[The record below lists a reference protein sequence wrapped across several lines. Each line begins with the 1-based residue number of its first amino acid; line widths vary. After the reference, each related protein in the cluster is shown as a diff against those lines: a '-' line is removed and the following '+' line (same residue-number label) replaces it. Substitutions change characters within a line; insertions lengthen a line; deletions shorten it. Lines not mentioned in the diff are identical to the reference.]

1 MGLKQ
6 YQVAGM
12 IPAADMD
19 RATKFYTETLGL
31 EVDPSA
37 PEGATLVVA
46 GDGSRVAIYETP
58 SAGKAAHTLA
68 GWNVPDVRA
77 EMAALKAKGVTFEDY
92 DMPDL
97 GLKTVDGLAT
107 LPIGTAAWFKDSE
120 GNILGLF
127 GPPSES

>member
-19 RATKFYTETLGL
+19 RAIKFYTETLGL
-31 EVDPSA
+31 ELDSSA
-37 PEGATLVVA
+37 PEGAIVLRSAEGTGIA
-46 GDGSRVAIYETP
+46 MYPTP
-58 SAGKAAHTLA
+58 SAGQAAHTLA

-77 EMAALKAKGVTFEDY
+77 EMAALKAKGVTFEEY
-92 DMPDL
+92 DMPEV
-97 GLKTVDGLAT
+97 GIKTVEGVAT
-107 LPIGTAAWFKDSE
+107 LSLGTAAWFKDSE

-127 GPPSES
+127 GPPSPS